1 MVAHIS
7 NYSFTWSKGQKQWE
21 SQSASRLPPQPPL
34 TQHCG
39 RRRYTGRWGWPFRH
53 LLRPLWSP
61 LWRRKEPLDHPWSSR
76 RKRSGHF
83 ALCWTAGGWF
93 PHTPPAFQ
101 LLLLFQT
108 WDHSRENI
116 ETVFCN
122 VQLLRAW
129 NSECETRKPIHPDF
143 SYSSNARHDQQPS
156 WRKNNCFLIPWHDI
170 TWSPRHRCI
179 LSSPCSRP
187 LRAFPC
193 TPFSVFRRLVDSFNY
208 FDCFIADLIW
218 SDLADCP
225 NFYVCS
231 RKHLILRLNA
241 KEAPNPTFA

>member
-143 SYSSNARHDQQPS
+143 SYSSNARHDQQPAGEKIIVSSSHGMALHDLQGIVVS
-156 WRKNNCFLIPWHDI
+156 WVLPAVAHWGLSHALLFRFFGGWWIVSIILIV
-170 TWSPRHRCI
+170 
-179 LSSPCSRP
+179 L
-187 LRAFPC
+187 LR
-193 TPFSVFRRLVDSFNY
+193 
-208 FDCFIADLIW
+208 IW
-218 SDLADCP
+218 SDP
-225 NFYVCS
+225 IW
-231 RKHLILRLNA
+231 LIVQIS
-241 KEAPNPTFA
+241 TFAQENILF

>member
-21 SQSASRLPPQPPL
+21 SQSALRLPPQPPL

-39 RRRYTGRWGWPFRH
+39 RRRYTGRWGWSSRH

-61 LWRRKEPLDHPWSSR
+61 WWRRREPLDHPWSSR

-129 NSECETRKPIHPDF
+129 NSECETTKPIHPDF

-156 WRKNNCFLIPWHDI
+156 WRKNNCFLIPWHGI

-187 LRAFPC
+187 LRPFPC

-241 KEAPNPTFA
+241 KEAPNLTFA